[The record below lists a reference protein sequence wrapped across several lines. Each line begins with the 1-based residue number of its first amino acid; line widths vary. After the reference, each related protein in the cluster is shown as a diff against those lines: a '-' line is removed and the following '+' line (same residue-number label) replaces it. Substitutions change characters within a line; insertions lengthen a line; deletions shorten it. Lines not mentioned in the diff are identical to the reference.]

1 MSHLFVSRFNNQYVT
16 IVIIL
21 FVFLS
26 TKLKNVHSLARH
38 GGIWWL
44 HVEIFFK
51 TSSCAFESR
60 KGKKCKNN
68 WKATFEEKTGK
79 LSSIAKVNRSIQFF
93 FIYKSKY
100 CVLFI
105 INQNLTIPFRNMGYR
120 SCSCRKYHF
129 QYLKKNHARI
139 ITLKVQGMVELH
151 IFIMS
156 TLFGFRTYSSLRAI
170 ILHVTFVNLTIKTS
184 KPNSRSKMFMVHAN

>member
-79 LSSIAKVNRSIQFF
+79 LSSIAKVNRSVHFF
-93 FIYKSKY
+93 YLCTKKI
-100 CVLFI
+100 
-105 INQNLTIPFRNMGYR
+105 
-120 SCSCRKYHF
+120 CRKYHF
-129 QYLKKNHARI
+129 QSKEPCLNINRKGAGKGWVTHFHNLR
-139 ITLKVQGMVELH
+139 TL
-151 IFIMS
+151 
-156 TLFGFRTYSSLRAI
+156 
-170 ILHVTFVNLTIKTS
+170 
-184 KPNSRSKMFMVHAN
+184 

>member
-1 MSHLFVSRFNNQYVT
+1 MSHLCVSRFNNQLSSVFFC
-16 IVIIL
+16 L
-21 FVFLS
+21 FS

-68 WKATFEEKTGK
+68 WEATFEEKTGK
-79 LSSIAKVNRSIQFF
+79 LSSIAKVNRSFH
-93 FIYKSKY
+93 S
-100 CVLFI
+100 
-105 INQNLTIPFRNMGYR
+105 LTIPFRNMGYS

-129 QYLKKNHARI
+129 QYLTKKNHTRVLI
-139 ITLKVQGMVELH
+139 LNVWGVVELH

-156 TLFGFRTYSSLRAI
+156 TLFGFRTYSSI
-170 ILHVTFVNLTIKTS
+170 
-184 KPNSRSKMFMVHAN
+184 RSIFYMWHL